1 MNKALTIPRATAGS
15 MGAMAIIA
23 GTVVVVA
30 TGTVVVVVTPAVPP
44 VATPPT
50 TVCSREGSCGR
61 EKGEEEV
68 RLRKLSTNKTADL
81 AATMVSSGGGYTE
94 QQNAAAPHYI

>member
-1 MNKALTIPRATAGS
+1 

-44 VATPPT
+44 VATPET
-50 TVCSREGSCGR
+50 TFCSREGSWGK
-61 EKGEEEV
+61 EKGEEKVME
-68 RLRKLSTNKTADL
+68 RKLSNNKTADL
-81 AATMVSSGGGYTE
+81 SATMVSSGSLVILSNISLQLLIIYSKNGRY
-94 QQNAAAPHYI
+94 